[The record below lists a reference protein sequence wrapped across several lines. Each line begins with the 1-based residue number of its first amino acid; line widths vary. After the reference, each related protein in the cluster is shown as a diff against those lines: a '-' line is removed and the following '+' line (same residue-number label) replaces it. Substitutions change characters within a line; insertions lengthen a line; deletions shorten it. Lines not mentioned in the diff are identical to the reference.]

1 MDTPPNGQL
10 DAIERARYKLR
21 QADVVLRYLRHL
33 RTEIAVDQRR
43 ARPLSDPD
51 LLLSTFFFSCLG
63 LAKSAFYTIMNEH
76 GRRNKD
82 AIHGWRTNVLGELG
96 CRQFN
101 RMMELRDNDV
111 HRGLSDGKTL
121 PTMIPV
127 ERSFEDDSWMYQQ
140 QPNYA
145 ALGISRPVTEHKN
158 PDGSMVSSYD
168 GLQGSMSLYIEIAGE
183 TSEASNACEKF
194 IAQLSQL
201 IDAVGA
207 AIVSPLSPL

>member
-21 QADVVLRYLRHL
+21 QADVALHHLRHL
-33 RTEIAVDQRR
+33 RTEIAIDQRR
-43 ARPLSDPD
+43 ARPHSDPD

-63 LAKSAFYTIMNEH
+63 LAQSAFYTIMDEH
-76 GRRNKD
+76 ERSSKD
-82 AIHGWRTNVLGELG
+82 AIQGWRKNVLGELG

-101 RMMELRDNDV
+101 RMMKLRDNDV
-111 HRGLSDGKTL
+111 HHGRSDGKTL

-127 ERSFEDDSWMYQQ
+127 ERSSDDAWMYQQ
-140 QPNYA
+140 RPNYA
-145 ALGISRPVTEHKN
+145 ALGISRPVTEHEN
-158 PDGSMVSSYD
+158 PDGSTVSSYD
-168 GLQGSMSLYIEIAGE
+168 GLQGSISLYIEIAGE
-183 TSEASNACEKF
+183 TCEASNACERF
-194 IAQLSQL
+194 IAQLRQM